1 MGWRM
6 NVMDFLMHRYHM
18 TFNQA
23 RLFPLGTTV
32 LFMRH
37 VRDVMSDGGS
47 AGNPL
52 VAAMVRARQRVRR
65 WYEATHTIVEAI
77 DAGGGA

>member
-1 MGWRM
+1 M
-6 NVMDFLMHRYHM
+6 NILDFLMHRYHF

-37 VRDVMSDGGS
+37 VRDVMTNGESQD
-47 AGNPL
+47 NPL
-52 VAAMVRARQRVRR
+52 IAAMVRARQRVRR
-65 WYEATHTIVEAI
+65 WYEATHRVV
-77 DAGGGA
+77 DALEGGPAHE